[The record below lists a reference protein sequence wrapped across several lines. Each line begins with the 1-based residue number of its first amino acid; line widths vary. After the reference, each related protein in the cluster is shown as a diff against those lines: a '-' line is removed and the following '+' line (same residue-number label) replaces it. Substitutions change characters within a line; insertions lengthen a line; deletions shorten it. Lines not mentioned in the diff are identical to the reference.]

1 MADDL
6 PETMNNFIK
15 RLEDKHNAHK
25 WIDSL
30 PENVTILMLSDYEDE
45 ALGPVSSYAS
55 FGEMEIRDVFWLLHQ
70 VLDMVKYG
78 ELAFEEY
85 DSDPE

>member
-6 PETMNNFIK
+6 PETMTNFIN

-25 WIDSL
+25 WIDSM
-30 PENVTILMLSDYEDE
+30 PENCTIIMIGDYEDKE
-45 ALGPVSSYAS
+45 LGPVQSYAT
-55 FGEMEIRDVFWLLHQ
+55 FGDMEIRDLFWLLHQ

-78 ELAFEEY
+78 ELSFEEF
-85 DSDPE
+85 DCDPE